1 MNSYCKKLN
10 EHKEEFGFT
19 NAVIIKNNKIEVT
32 STGLSMTLRQDGEW
46 ENLKSPTKVHDML

>member
-32 STGLSMTLRQDGEW
+32 STGLSMTLRQ
-46 ENLKSPTKVHDML
+46 KSPTKVHDML